1 RQPEYAQA
9 MMGYLNAVGIK
20 TKFQQLQYSALRG
33 KIRSGKV
40 PFAFMTWG
48 SNSIGDISASTSAFF
63 EGQPDDMA
71 RDPKVEALLKQAD
84 FTVDKTKRNAV
95 YKQALQRIAQQ
106 AYWLPLFTYS
116 INYAFSK
123 DLDWTPT
130 NDEVF
135 RLFQA
140 KWK

>member
-1 RQPEYAQA
+1 
-9 MMGYLNAVGIK
+9 
-20 TKFQQLQYSALRG
+20 
-33 KIRSGKV
+33 
-40 PFAFMTWG
+40 
-48 SNSIGDISASTSAFF
+48 
-63 EGQPDDMA
+63 MA
-71 RDPKVEALLKQAD
+71 RDQQVETWLKEAD
-84 FTVDKTKRNAV
+84 TTLDGAKRNAL